1 MKICFFK
8 KISGEAIDERVEAS
22 NQHEQEA
29 LVLTD
34 RARQLESDEEVE
46 TAAADAS
53 EEADGKSLY
62 ARSDLVVYMLY
73 RLDS

>member
-1 MKICFFK
+1 M
-8 KISGEAIDERVEAS
+8 
-22 NQHEQEA
+22 
-29 LVLTD
+29 LTD

-62 ARSDLVVYMLY
+62 ARSDLVVYVLY
-73 RLDS
+73 RLNS

>member
-1 MKICFFK
+1 M
-8 KISGEAIDERVEAS
+8 
-22 NQHEQEA
+22 
-29 LVLTD
+29 LTD

-62 ARSDLVVYMLY
+62 ARSDLIVYMLY
-73 RLDS
+73 IDWIVEPTQVCKR